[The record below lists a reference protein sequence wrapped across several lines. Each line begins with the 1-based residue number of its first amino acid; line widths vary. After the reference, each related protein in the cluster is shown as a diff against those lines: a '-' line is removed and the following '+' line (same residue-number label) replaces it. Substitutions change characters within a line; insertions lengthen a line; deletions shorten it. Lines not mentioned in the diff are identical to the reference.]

1 MTENPS
7 GKFISKFNQGMEQ
20 RRSGYAAVA
29 AR

>member
-20 RRSGYAAVA
+20 RKS
-29 AR
+29 ARRLR